1 MADRFPP
8 DIDMET
14 PSVARM
20 YDYLLGGKD
29 NFEVDRK
36 ACDVLLAQVPEFLSL
51 SHQNRAFLT
60 RAVEYAA
67 ARGIDQFLDLGAGLP
82 TADNTHQAAQRVLP
96 GSRVLYV
103 DNDPIV
109 IAHGR
114 ALLAGGQ
121 GAAFLHADFSEGV
134 ESILTSPEAHALLDV
149 DRPLGVM
156 LVSTLH
162 CVPDSA
168 DPFGMVAG
176 LMERLAPGSFLI
188 YSHIVSD
195 DPEAARWTTDKMLG
209 FGTPWGRVRSP
220 QEAGVVFEG
229 LEPVSAWADDRDE
242 EPRIVDCA
250 SWRHPEIAPRTRPGD
265 LSVKLW
271 EFSGVAVKP

>member
-36 ACDVLLAQVPEFLSL
+36 ACDVLLAQLPEFLTL

-67 ARGIDQFLDLGAGLP
+67 SQGIDQFLDLGAGLP
-82 TADNTHQAAQRVLP
+82 TADNTHQVAQRVSP
-96 GSRVLYV
+96 DARVLYV

-114 ALLAGGQ
+114 ALLAGGR
-121 GAAFLHADFSEGV
+121 GAGFLMADISQGV
-134 ESILTSPEAHALLDV
+134 EPVLTAPLTRDLLDT

-156 LVSTLH
+156 LVSMLH
-162 CVPDSA
+162 CIPDSA
-168 DPFGMVAG
+168 DPFGMVAR
-176 LMERLAPGSFLI
+176 LMERVAPGSFLI

-195 DPEAARWTTDKMLG
+195 NPETAAWVTDKMLS

-220 QEAGVVFEG
+220 KEAAAAFEG
-229 LEPVSAWADDRDE
+229 LDRVSAWSDDRDE
-242 EPRIVDCA
+242 EPRAVDCA

-265 LSVKLW
+265 LTVKLW
-271 EFSGVAVKP
+271 EYSGVAVKR

>member
-36 ACDVLLAQVPEFLSL
+36 ACDVLLAQVPELLTLSN
-51 SHQNRAFLT
+51 QNRAFLT

-67 ARGIDQFLDLGAGLP
+67 SRGIDQFLDLGAGLP
-82 TADNTHQAAQRVLP
+82 TADNTHQVAQRVAP
-96 GSRVLYV
+96 GARVLYV

-114 ALLAGGQ
+114 ALLAGGR
-121 GAAFLHADFSEGV
+121 GADFLMADISQGV
-134 ESILTSPEAHALLDV
+134 EPVLTDPRTLDLLDT

-156 LVSTLH
+156 LVSMLH
-162 CVPDSA
+162 CIPDSA

-176 LMERLAPGSFLI
+176 LMERMAPGSVLI

-195 DPEAARWTTDKMLG
+195 DPGTARWVTDKMLS

-220 QEAGVVFEG
+220 QEAAAAFDG
-229 LEPVSAWADDRDE
+229 LEKVSAWADDRDE
-242 EPRIVDCA
+242 EPRAVDCA

-265 LSVKLW
+265 LTVKLW
-271 EFSGVAVKP
+271 EYSGVAVKP

>member
-14 PSVARM
+14 PGVARM

-36 ACDVLLAQVPEFLSL
+36 ACDTLLARLPELLPL

-67 ARGIDQFLDLGAGLP
+67 SRGIDQFLDLGAGLP
-82 TADNTHQAAQRVLP
+82 TVDNTHQIARRTVP
-96 GSRVLYV
+96 GARVLYV

-114 ALLAGGQ
+114 ALLADGR
-121 GAAFLHADFSEGV
+121 GAGFLQADLSRGAEPVLSAPLAV
-134 ESILTSPEAHALLDV
+134 ELLDT
-149 DRPLGVM
+149 DRPVGVM
-156 LVSTLH
+156 LVSVLH
-162 CVPDSA
+162 CIPDGA
-168 DPFGMVAG
+168 DPFGMVAD
-176 LMERLAPGSFLI
+176 LMERMAPGSLLI

-195 DPEAARWTTDKMLG
+195 VPETAAWVTDTMAS

-220 QEAGVVFEG
+220 GEAAAAFEG
-229 LEPVSAWADDRDE
+229 LHRVSAWADDRDE
-242 EPRIVDCA
+242 EPRAVDCA

-265 LSVKLW
+265 LTVKLW
-271 EFSGVAVKP
+271 ESSGVAVTP